1 MRFLLGSK
9 MHVYTLMQVLNA
21 VDFRMSGLVGRY
33 GGTFFPSGLRRAEY
47 TGGLTVLCVCT
58 RYVLTVC
65 TGVSCVRLLFTRL
78 RCGADF
84 YTTSRHVQ
92 YIVVR
97 TTRGTVVAGLAT
109 TTTASPA
116 TTWAMINGVV

>member
-58 RYVLTVC
+58 RYILTVC
-65 TGVSCVRLLFTRL
+65 AGVSCVRLLFTRL
-78 RCGADF
+78 RRWLLPAPH
-84 YTTSRHVQ
+84 HVM
-92 YIVVR
+92 YIVR
-97 TTRGTVVAGLAT
+97 TTRGTVQ
-109 TTTASPA
+109 
-116 TTWAMINGVV
+116 